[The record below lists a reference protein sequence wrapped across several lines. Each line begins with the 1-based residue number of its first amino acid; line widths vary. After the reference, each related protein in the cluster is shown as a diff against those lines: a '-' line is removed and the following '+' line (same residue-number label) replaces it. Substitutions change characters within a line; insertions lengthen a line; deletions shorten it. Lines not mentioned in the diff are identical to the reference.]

1 MRRLCVLIPLLA
13 TGCNSLSKSVFALN
27 LYQNGS
33 HLHVDV
39 VPTSGCADVSRLA
52 DVTLGGEPISYMNDE
67 YGEIDGTGEIT
78 VNEFGV
84 FVDRDSCWSQ
94 ASFGW
99 SDTSAF
105 EGQEVVVMTIPRTPG
120 NGEVS
125 FDNWYLTPRVLT
137 PDKPLSADT
146 ILGST
151 VHFAYDGP
159 GTIAPSEYLYLGYG
173 DLDRN
178 LSVEIPYDGG
188 SVDWGDD
195 GFTITFPEVIG
206 DDEVPTKLE
215 FLGLFETNDVS
226 DNLGIY
232 IQPQSTHTITFAL

>member
-99 SDTSAF
+99 VDTSAF
-105 EGQEVVVMTIPRTPG
+105 EGQEFVVMTVPRTPG

-159 GTIAPSEYLYLGYG
+159 GTIAPSEYLYIWYG
-173 DLDRN
+173 DPEWAD
-178 LSVEIPYDGG
+178 EIPYDGG

-206 DDEVPTKLE
+206 DNEVPTKLE

>member
-84 FVDRDSCWSQ
+84 DVDRDSCWSK

-105 EGQEVVVMTIPRTPG
+105 EGQEVVVMTVPRTPG

-206 DDEVPTKLE
+206 DNEVPTELR
-215 FLGLFETNDVS
+215 FMGLFETNDVS

>member
-99 SDTSAF
+99 VDTSAF
-105 EGQEVVVMTIPRTPG
+105 EGQEFVVMTVPRTPG

-159 GTIAPSEYLYLGYG
+159 GTFAPSEYLYIAYG
-173 DLDRN
+173 DPEWVD
-178 LSVEIPYDGG
+178 EIPYDGG

-195 GFTITFPEVIG
+195 GFTITFPEVVG
-206 DDEVPTKLE
+206 DNEVPTKLR
-215 FLGLFETNDVS
+215 FSGLFETNDVS